1 MQDVVNIF
9 RSPLTAADNDN
20 VLLTILQ
27 DQHPCLV
34 YEPSPPVFG
43 ILYSIIGLATNCM
56 ACVPLR
62 SVTDKSKVH
71 ADGLRKVH
79 VERLRKIQTD
89 RLPTCVPIINLK
101 TNSRRA
107 NEFSAC
113 WPMLCFQT
121 DSRNS
126 FLQLFLHQLFLYQL
140 THSKT
145 VVGGW
150 KRAPTVPS
158 SDPVTTI
165 DADFVHAHAYLRWD
179 GSPHSDH

>member
-9 RSPLTAADNDN
+9 RFPLTAADNDN

-43 ILYSIIGLATNCM
+43 IIYSIIGLATNCM

-89 RLPTCVPIINLK
+89 RLPTCVPIIN
-101 TNSRRA
+101 
-107 NEFSAC
+107 
-113 WPMLCFQT
+113 
-121 DSRNS
+121 
-126 FLQLFLHQLFLYQL
+126 
-140 THSKT
+140 
-145 VVGGW
+145 
-150 KRAPTVPS
+150 
-158 SDPVTTI
+158 
-165 DADFVHAHAYLRWD
+165 
-179 GSPHSDH
+179 